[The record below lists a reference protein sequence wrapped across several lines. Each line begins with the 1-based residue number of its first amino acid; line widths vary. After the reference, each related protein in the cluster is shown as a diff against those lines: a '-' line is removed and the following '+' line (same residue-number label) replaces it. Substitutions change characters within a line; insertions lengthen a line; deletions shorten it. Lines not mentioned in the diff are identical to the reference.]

1 MNWNETQLAYT
12 RKQPKR
18 AYYLCI
24 EYLMGRTFDNA
35 LLNLGLKDQYHE
47 GVNKLGF
54 NLEDLVTQERDAAL
68 GNGGLGRLAACYL
81 DSSSSQELP
90 VWGYSLRYKYG
101 IFQQLIAPDGSQLEA
116 PDPWLEH
123 LNPFEIPRYDIQYE
137 IRFYGQAERTADGRA
152 VWSGGQEVLALAYD
166 VMIPG
171 ILLPQRFLFLKFNR
185 LPPQVTEPKTPT
197 TSVFGKANRS
207 VGSIFR
213 VSMVRSVIIFTLSDD
228 VTDLVF
234 ASSFRRIIS
243 LFNYPH

>member
-1 MNWNETQLAYT
+1 MLDVPSITKSIVNHVQTSLSRQAYNLDDLGAYEAAALSAKDNMLVRLADLDRNERTAHFAQLNWNETQLAYT

-35 LLNLGLKDQYHE
+35 LLNLGLKDKYRE
-47 GVNKLGF
+47 GIEKLGF
-54 NLEDLVTQERDAAL
+54 NLEDLLVKERDAAL

-123 LNPFEIPRYDIQYE
+123 LNPFEIPRYDIQYDV
-137 IRFYGQAERTADGRA
+137 RFYGQAERTTGGRA

-171 ILLPQRFLFLKFNR
+171 NIQP
-185 LPPQVTEPKTPT
+185 
-197 TSVFGKANRS
+197 NRS
-207 VGSIFR
+207 RFGV
-213 VSMVRSVIIFTLSDD
+213 
-228 VTDLVF
+228 
-234 ASSFRRIIS
+234 
-243 LFNYPH
+243 